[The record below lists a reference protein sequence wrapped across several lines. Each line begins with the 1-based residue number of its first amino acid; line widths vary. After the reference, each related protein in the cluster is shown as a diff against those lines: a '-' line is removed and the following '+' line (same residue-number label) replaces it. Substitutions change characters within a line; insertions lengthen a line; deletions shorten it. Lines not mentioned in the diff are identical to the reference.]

1 MNPTERFQFL
11 IYVFAFWLLL
21 AVAYGEYL
29 YFHKCT
35 VVEQHYV
42 RLVEIK
48 P

>member
-1 MNPTERFQFL
+1 MSAPQFL
-11 IYVFAFWLLL
+11 ICGFFFGLVWAL
-21 AVAYGEYL
+21 AYGEYR